1 MCRRALRE
9 KKLRAVMRW
18 SVRAGVW
25 RRGLCIN
32 YELIMACML
41 CELYNDCGAALWLV
55 IFLSHMLCFFVQI
68 NSFLVAFSSSLN
80 PIINIPDQLDVN

>member
-1 MCRRALRE
+1 
-9 KKLRAVMRW
+9 
-18 SVRAGVW
+18 
-25 RRGLCIN
+25 
-32 YELIMACML
+32 MACML